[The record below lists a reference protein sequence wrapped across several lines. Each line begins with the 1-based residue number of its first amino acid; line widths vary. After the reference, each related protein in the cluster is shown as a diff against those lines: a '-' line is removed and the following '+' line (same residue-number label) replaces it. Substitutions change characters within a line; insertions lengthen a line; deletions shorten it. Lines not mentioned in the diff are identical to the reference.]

1 MSMDPTLWSFLSQW
15 SWRLDVL
22 FVLIALG
29 TTFTIGWWRLR
40 QRGAWVA
47 RPWRLAVYLAG
58 LGSVAL
64 ALLSPIDSFAPSLF
78 LMHMVQHELII
89 MVAAPLLL
97 LADPLPIILW
107 SLPRN
112 FRLGVRRLLARGA
125 MVRQILRSATWMPV
139 AGGLFVVNLWAWHIP
154 AAYEAALRNHLLHH
168 MEHLSFFG
176 TAVLFWWPIINP
188 APRLHGQVAYGFRIL
203 YILAATF
210 QTVALGF
217 AIAVTERVLYSHY
230 AAAPRLWGISPLD
243 DQAYGGAI
251 MSEAGMM
258 FLIPLLVLVNRWL
271 NEEER
276 RTRLRESMTLRIRK
290 AAE

>member
-1 MSMDPTLWSFLSQW
+1 MDTTPGALLVAWSL
-15 SWRLDVL
+15 RPDVL

-29 TTFTIGWWRLR
+29 TAYTIGWCRLR
-40 QRGAWVA
+40 KRGARVA
-47 RPWRLAVYLAG
+47 RPWRLVVYLAG

-64 ALLSPIDSFAPSLF
+64 ALLSPIEALASQLF
-78 LMHMVQHELII
+78 LMHMVQHELLI

-107 SLPRN
+107 GLPRN

-188 APRLHGQVAYGFRIL
+188 APRLHGNLAYGFRIL
-203 YILAATF
+203 YVVIAAF
-210 QTVALGF
+210 PNVALGF
-217 AIAVTERVLYSHY
+217 TIAVTDRVLYPHY
-230 AAAPRLWGISPLD
+230 AAAPRLWDMSSLN
-243 DQAYGGAI
+243 DQALGGAI

-258 FLIPLLVLVNRWL
+258 LLIPLLVLINRWL
-271 NEEER
+271 NHEER
-276 RTRLRESMTLRIRK
+276 RTRLRESVGLRVGQGTQ
-290 AAE
+290 